1 MMFKFGLPAFNFK
14 LDLRRR
20 DTTESAAIPGARVL
34 PSRPLSIRVTA
45 QGRPSHRD
53 RHGGPEAAAQA
64 ARAIGTV
71 RNHVIRPSR

>member
-1 MMFKFGLPAFNFK
+1 MMFGLPAFNFK

-20 DTTESAAIPGARVL
+20 DSDTTESAAIPGARVL

-53 RHGGPEAAAQA
+53 RHGGPEAQA
-64 ARAIGTV
+64 AIGTV
-71 RNHVIRPSR
+71 RNHVIRP